1 MGVFAAWTH
10 GSAGADCR
18 RGVVRDKAISV
29 EVNKALA
36 ETGRHVDLGLDGTRE
51 LSVEDWGVVPGGL
64 RLERLGYWAVT
75 LRVDSTRS
83 TVIESRP
90 WDKADAAP
98 KRGIP
103 KDALVDAEANDLA
116 DDLKAAVEDIPKLL
130 RGVRARFDLSIRK
143 QRNWAWPDW
152 RERFLEN
159 ELVATHTRRII
170 WSVPWPDGDRAKG
183 IWQDGRLQDVAGK
196 GLDRPVDDVRLSVWH
211 PLLAGTSDAIEWADR
226 LATLGI
232 RRPFQQAW
240 RPIYQLTPRKRDT
253 GTYSNRFAGHIP
265 HQPAFVAVLRQ
276 RGSDTY
282 SRQSLMRGTPVAS
295 NLVDLPTCGIIAQ
308 FWAVGIGASNPS
320 GHDYSGAAFDYVT
333 TDRVVFFPQTGLDRP
348 LSLDRIPA
356 IAFSEVMRDIELA
369 IGIASIDRDQ
379 FWTGHGTDAVHPANQ
394 LVGAKTYRQSFAAHG
409 SAELVAMRHKAL
421 ARFLPGLEIGPK
433 TKLSPTEVDVSGTSG
448 RSYAIHLGTAAV
460 PMLLGRRHLCI
471 VPSRAGGLT
480 HPLYHSKAMRS
491 LPKSCRNSFCWP
503 MTAGLTFPIFSD
515 RSDCTEALQDR
526 GHRVATSW

>member
-10 GSAGADCR
+10 SSAGADCR

-36 ETGRHVDLGLDGTRE
+36 ETGRQVDLGLDGTRK
-51 LSVEDWGVVPGGL
+51 LSVEDWGVVPGGR

-130 RGVRARFDLSIRK
+130 REVRARFDLSIRK

-159 ELVATHTRRII
+159 ELVATHTRRIV

-282 SRQSLMRGTPVAS
+282 SRQSLMRGAPVAS
-295 NLVDLPTCGIIAQ
+295 NLVDPG
-308 FWAVGIGASNPS
+308 F
-320 GHDYSGAAFDYVT
+320 
-333 TDRVVFFPQTGLDRP
+333 DRP
-348 LSLDRIPA
+348 LSLDRVPA

-379 FWTGHGTDAVHPANQ
+379 FWTGRGTDAVHPANQ
-394 LVGAKTYRQSFAAHG
+394 LGGAQTYRQSFVARG
-409 SAELVAMRHKAL
+409 S

-433 TKLSPTEVDVSGTSG
+433 TKLSPTEVEVSGTSG

-515 RSDCTEALQDR
+515 KSDCTEALQDR